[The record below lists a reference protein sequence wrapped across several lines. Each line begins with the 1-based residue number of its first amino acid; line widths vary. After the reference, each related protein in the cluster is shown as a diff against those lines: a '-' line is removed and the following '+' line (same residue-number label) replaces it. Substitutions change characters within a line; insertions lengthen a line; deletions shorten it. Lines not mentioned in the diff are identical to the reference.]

1 MKKYIKPTTETQEIR
16 VENLMLNVSVNP
28 IGGGG
33 TAGAPRRG
41 DRIPE

>member
-16 VENLMLNVSVNP
+16 VENLMLNVSVNDSH
-28 IGGGG
+28 GGGV
-33 TAGAPRRG
+33 AGAPRRG